1 MQVQQLY
8 AEITARIIEGL
19 EQGVKPWQRGWD
31 ADVPLTLPRNA
42 FTGKEYRGS
51 NVLWLWCA
59 REQCGFSAH
68 VWLTYRQAQE
78 LLAKQ
83 AEARGV
89 TVVKHHSRRGG
100 TYFTDAQGQPLGGVR
115 RGAKAAHC
123 VRYVVKEGDEE
134 ESSEH
139 EDRRII
145 PCAFTVFNLDQVEGI
160 EREAVPPAWEELD
173 AAERLIA
180 QANQSGEVAFYEE
193 GVRAYYSRTQDCI
206 VMPPRGRFSEQYDWY
221 ATVLHELVHATGAPQ
236 RLNRTAGVHGSPEYA
251 FEELVADLGAA
262 FLCARFGI
270 KGNHTTHESYIAS
283 WLEVLNRDKL
293 AVIRAAR
300 LAEEAV
306 TYLLDRYGATE
317 H

>member
-89 TVVKHHSRRGG
+89 TVVKHQSRKGG

-180 QANQSGEVAFYEE
+180 Q
-193 GVRAYYSRTQDCI
+193 
-206 VMPPRGRFSEQYDWY
+206 
-221 ATVLHELVHATGAPQ
+221 
-236 RLNRTAGVHGSPEYA
+236 
-251 FEELVADLGAA
+251 
-262 FLCARFGI
+262 
-270 KGNHTTHESYIAS
+270 
-283 WLEVLNRDKL
+283 
-293 AVIRAAR
+293 
-300 LAEEAV
+300 
-306 TYLLDRYGATE
+306 
-317 H
+317 